1 MKSTPVHHKTVV
13 DPITV
18 SEHVASSFR
27 IASEELDRLTFGP
40 VRAIVTAS
48 AVIFAIGTAEG
59 YTQLRPV
66 TTTVAKP
73 QQWGSRTKFIL
84 RYAGMQIIPSVI
96 WDTQPAATIA
106 KHIHFDLSQLYS
118 RTDMPTAK
126 ILRIN
131 RLTAFRGAVAG
142 GVLLSQVLS
151 LTNLLQQCRS
161 RYSERIFAGKEPPLA
176 CTYEQ
181 NEEPG
186 VVIRLAGIESDVTN
200 YSMALMGRRKLWPIF
215 EYSKNCSVKSLVR
228 EHATSDHHP
237 AANVPIYWQVN
248 DRQYSRPDSW
258 LGMYIPKTWLFETK
272 RSSSENESSRLL
284 IIEADVTPGD
294 GSSFMDRDH
303 YLSRDLDLREVG
315 QAFHCLAS
323 LAPEIGRDEDN
334 KIKRL
339 SPGAEIE
346 DPRVLRVLLVDQ
358 DAKVEGGGGALL
370 SVREFVSELCISDVV
385 INSRA
390 AVVHS
395 LISWLNGA
403 YADTSSKPTTVMT
416 LSKSWKKNPVILETH
431 SREWFVCIHKEL
443 GKHGFEVIDRH
454 DVSAEDAKAIPML
467 VFERTSADTV
477 YRVRA
482 LVKAGITRPEKV
494 CALLEDHGGLEKLR
508 ALKMTQ
514 VSFLCPSLIYH
525 NAFAFVRRR
534 AMEGSTPSEIQRDLD
549 SGRLWEDFDEFQF

>member
-1 MKSTPVHHKTVV
+1 MKSTPVHHTVV
-13 DPITV
+13 EPITA
-18 SEHVASSFR
+18 SEYVASSFR
-27 IASEELDRLTFGP
+27 IASEEMDRLTFGP
-40 VRAIVTAS
+40 VRAIATAS
-48 AVIFAIGTAEG
+48 AIIFAIGTAEG
-59 YTQLRPV
+59 YAQLRPV
-66 TTTVAKP
+66 TTVAKP
-73 QQWGSRTKFIL
+73 QWGSRTKFIL

-96 WDTQPAATIA
+96 WGTQSAATIA
-106 KHIHFDLSQLYS
+106 KHIHFDPSQLYS
-118 RTDMPTAK
+118 HTEMPTAK

-161 RYSERIFAGKEPPLA
+161 RYSERIFAGKEPPLT

-200 YSMALMGRRKLWPIF
+200 YSMALMGRRKLWPVF
-215 EYSKNCSVKSLVR
+215 ECSNNFSLKSLVR
-228 EHATSDHHP
+228 EHATSDRHP

-248 DRQYSRPDSW
+248 DRQYSHPESW
-258 LGMYIPKTWLFETK
+258 LGMYIPKTWLFH
-272 RSSSENESSRLL
+272 SSSEDEKSSRLL
-284 IIEADVTPGD
+284 IIEADATAGD
-294 GSSFMDRDH
+294 GSSFLDGDH
-303 YLSRDLDLREVG
+303 YLTRDLDLREVG

-323 LAPEIGRDEDN
+323 MVPEIGRDEDN
-334 KIKRL
+334 KMKRL
-339 SPGAEIE
+339 SHGAEIE

-358 DAKVEGGGGALL
+358 DAKVEGGGGELL
-370 SVREFVSELCISDVV
+370 SVRKFVDELCISDVV

-403 YADTSSKPTTVMT
+403 YAAASSKPTVLT
-416 LSKSWKKNPVILETH
+416 LSKLRKKNPVILETH

-443 GKHGFEVIDRH
+443 AKHGFEVIDRH
-454 DVSAEDAKAIPML
+454 DVSAEDAKTIPML
-467 VFERTSADTV
+467 VFERSSADTV

-494 CALLEDHGGLEKLR
+494 CALLEDHGGLKKLR
-508 ALKMTQ
+508 ALGMPE

-534 AMEGSTPSEIQRDLD
+534 AMEGSTPNEIQRDLD
-549 SGRLWEDFDEFQF
+549 SGRLWEDFHEF